1 MTAQE
6 LAVELRE
13 SSRIKIRM
21 AAADM
26 LEGNF
31 VSQRYDP
38 KRCSDKVEAL
48 TEQIAFEVKRGQALL
63 HTLKKQEAQIAQ
75 AADDRRENLELVCT
89 IARLDGEVAQAARA
103 NAQLV
108 QTVMDLRNAG
118 VERDATRPARLPG

>member
-21 AAADM
+21 AAAEM

-48 TEQIAFEVKRGQALL
+48 TEQLAFEKKRSEALL
-63 HTLKKQEAQIAQ
+63 CTITRMESEVAQ
-75 AADDRRENLELVCT
+75 AASDNKHTLALHCAITRLE
-89 IARLDGEVAQAARA
+89 GEVAQAARA
-103 NAQLV
+103 NQQLV
-108 QTVMDLRNAG
+108 QTVMELRNAG
-118 VERDATRPARLPG
+118 DKPPQVGLD